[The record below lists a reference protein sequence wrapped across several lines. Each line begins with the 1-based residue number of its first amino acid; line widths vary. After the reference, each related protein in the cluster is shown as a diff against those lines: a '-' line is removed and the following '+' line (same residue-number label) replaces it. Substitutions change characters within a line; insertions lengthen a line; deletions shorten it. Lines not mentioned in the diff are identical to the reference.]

1 MCIKNYHLNSVIFFS
16 ATGLA
21 WQATLKKNEVK
32 LELLTDIYMLSMV
45 EKRIR
50 GGICCAIYWYAKANN
65 KYMKDYDKNKEPSY
79 HKYWDVNNLNGW
91 AILQKF
97 PVNNFE
103 WI

>member
-50 GGICCAIYWYAKANN
+50 GGIC
-65 KYMKDYDKNKEPSY
+65 
-79 HKYWDVNNLNGW
+79 
-91 AILQKF
+91 
-97 PVNNFE
+97 
-103 WI
+103 